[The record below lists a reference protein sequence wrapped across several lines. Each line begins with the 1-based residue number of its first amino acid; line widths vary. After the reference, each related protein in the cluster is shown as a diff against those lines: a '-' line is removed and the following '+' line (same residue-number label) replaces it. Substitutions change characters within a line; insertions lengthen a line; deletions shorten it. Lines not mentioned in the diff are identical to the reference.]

1 MIACAH
7 GTSSPL
13 GAAEVNALR
22 DGIAALRP
30 GLDVREA
37 YVDVQQPDLVDVVAS
52 LPEGPEGETAVVV
65 PLLLSV
71 GYHVKVDIARAV
83 RSRPGSLAAAPLGP
97 DPRLAA
103 LLDQRLREAGV
114 AENDA
119 VVLAAAGS
127 SNPNAS
133 LNVEEL
139 AEQLRAL
146 RPNRIVPAY
155 GASAKPSVPDAV
167 AMLRE
172 EAAGGAGAGE
182 SDGAVDAGAGEA
194 GAGESAGAVNDGGR
208 VVIASYLLAPG
219 YFHDQ
224 LAKAGADIVTAPLL
238 PSPVLAEIALE
249 RYDAALA
256 SAAAVATAEGAPATA
271 EDAPATAEDA
281 PAGVPAAKPA
291 AATPA
296 GAPAGT
302 PAATPETKPATTST
316 PSQTASEAGSPDA
329 QPRGF
334 FKAVRRFMTKYFP
347 R

>member
-52 LPEGPEGETAVVV
+52 LPEGPEGPEGETAVVV

-182 SDGAVDAGAGEA
+182 SASAVDA
-194 GAGESAGAVNDGGR
+194 SAADAAGR

-256 SAAAVATAEGAPATA
+256 
-271 EDAPATAEDA
+271 
-281 PAGVPAAKPA
+281 
-291 AATPA
+291 
-296 GAPAGT
+296 
-302 PAATPETKPATTST
+302 ATPET
-316 PSQTASEAGSPDA
+316 
-329 QPRGF
+329 
-334 FKAVRRFMTKYFP
+334 
-347 R
+347 